1 MGHTDLYFKIAGP
14 SLHLCIPWMNKRR
27 RRKNKE
33 KRRMERGEGARPKQ
47 KQASMKLQNSFWE
60 AEKDDTHTFFRFSEP
75 RRKSSDPVTN
85 SNVTKIKRK
94 STLCVLSCI
103 Q

>member
-1 MGHTDLYFKIAGP
+1 MV
-14 SLHLCIPWMNKRR
+14 
-27 RRKNKE
+27 
-33 KRRMERGEGARPKQ
+33 RGEGARPKQ
-47 KQASMKLQNSFWE
+47 KQASMKLQNSLWE
-60 AEKDDTHTFFRFSEP
+60 AEKDDTAFFKFSKP

-94 STLCVLSCI
+94 STLRVLSCI